1 MPCFLTLFFVYC
13 LDTTPYFSRFLL
25 QLFIKEKKEMETGSL
40 FLFVPLLMAAAVGIL
55 LTAATSVLLKII
67 KYIVIIKYQC
77 DQKDYSLMPLSEL

>member
-13 LDTTPYFSRFLL
+13 LDPTPYFSRFLL
-25 QLFIKEKKEMETGSL
+25 QLFIKKKKEMEKGSL

-67 KYIVIIKYQC
+67 KYIVIIK
-77 DQKDYSLMPLSEL
+77 